1 MRRADV
7 TRDTAG
13 VLPERAVSWVTG
25 VMGAGSQVARVSRLR
40 PGSWH
45 VNHAVDV
52 IDGHGRAHRVVL
64 RRWARPGWQDDD
76 PDYTVER
83 EVGVLGLLRLS
94 PVLAPAVIAADPGGA
109 DCDVPAIL
117 LTRLP
122 GHSPRP
128 AEVPV
133 EGSLRQ
139 LAEALAQIPQHQRR
153 GRA

>member
-1 MRRADV
+1 
-7 TRDTAG
+7 
-13 VLPERAVSWVTG
+13 
-25 VMGAGSQVARVSRLR
+25 MGAGSQVARVSRLR

-94 PVLAPAVIAADPGGA
+94 PVLAPEVIAADPGGA

-122 GHSPRP
+122 GHSPRL
-128 AEVPV
+128 ADVAV

-139 LAEALAQIPQHQRR
+139 LAEALAQIHNISAADGPELASYRLYFDR
-153 GRA
+153 SAAARAGKADRA